1 MTTGIMESV
10 GLAAITEIL
19 ERSGLMYLSEIWH
32 IELRKNPRRFFNAN
46 GTFQKLQKR
55 YLIQKL
61 NLVPVNPRIYVAIID
76 MIMIWRM
83 SPPTWKNREKPD
95 AMIYTWRDFV
105 TQIINLVISR
115 HHLATKIIIV
125 NDPCN

>member
-1 MTTGIMESV
+1 MK
-10 GLAAITEIL
+10 
-19 ERSGLMYLSEIWH
+19 YDN

-83 SPPTWKNREKPD
+83 SPPTRKNREKAD
-95 AMIYTWRDFV
+95 AMIYT
-105 TQIINLVISR
+105 
-115 HHLATKIIIV
+115 
-125 NDPCN
+125 